1 MAGQIA
7 AAGYA
12 IVALGDKRIAQLR
25 GLRCA
30 VFQQQQSALQQVAA
44 RLLDDVHQIRV
55 ALLGGDQ
62 RLPRFESQSG
72 QRRIVIILVLANEEG
87 ADIDQ
92 ALRSAMAGEA
102 VRAPI
107 FESLLSQYSL
117 GGGSTFTWLP

>member
-1 MAGQIA
+1 VSFTLGRAREEQRA
-7 AAGYA
+7 ARRAE
-12 IVALGDKRIAQLR
+12 RIAVWVR
-25 GLRCA
+25 E
-30 VFQQQQSALQQVAA
+30 ALDGPIPV
-44 RLLDDVHQIRV
+44 RKLNVGHHTPT
-55 ALLGGDQ
+55 GDNDT
-62 RLPRFESQSG
+62 SG
-72 QRRIVIILVLANEEG
+72 QRRLVIILVLANEEG